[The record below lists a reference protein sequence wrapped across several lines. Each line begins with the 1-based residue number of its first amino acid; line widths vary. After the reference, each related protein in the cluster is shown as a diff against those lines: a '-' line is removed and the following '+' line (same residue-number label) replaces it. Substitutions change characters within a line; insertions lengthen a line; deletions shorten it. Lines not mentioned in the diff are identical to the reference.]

1 MNKYPNLIVRTE
13 NAWAICLDDS
23 SIVKT
28 LRLGEALEFVRVTQ
42 VEVVDQNGEHLEV
55 RYCDVLKVEV

>member
-1 MNKYPNLIVRTE
+1 VGKYPNLVVRHE
-13 NAWAICLDDS
+13 NVWAICTEGS